1 MHRITLSTLVT
12 LMALAAAALLTT
24 PSRAGA
30 QQTASREPEPIVV
43 FDEYLTPATGAL
55 DLITLQRGLASLED
69 HFLPLKLGAERTRLG
84 LAAGILYRAAKF
96 TALDVP
102 QDHMFLVLQHEFF
115 GHGARL
121 RELGVGHIGYG
132 FDAPIPYGPGG
143 GVTRFDGEIPDSP
156 LAILAIESSGIEA
169 QHSLADALAA
179 RALAR
184 GRFHYREAW
193 LYFESRYIAATY
205 ILDAT
210 EFAREGND
218 VADFSRTM
226 AESCEA
232 PSCKAITL
240 SDLRRGAT
248 LMLADPLLY
257 AAIYGFAS
265 SYVGLGET
273 TSPIPMIPLGRG
285 VRYLPSVG
293 FEMTPYGTEWSVRN
307 ALVSGAKLTGITL
320 RVGTTGGTTPWGVDM
335 QASDI
340 RVPRTR
346 WRVSPAFSIWR
357 QPFILAERPSAPL
370 ATGAA
375 GSVTFVLPL
384 PRRLRVATMNAV
396 NGIYVTAGAKSDG
409 FVPGEQL
416 SGGAI
421 FRAGLALRPFD

>member
-1 MHRITLSTLVT
+1 MHRITLLTVT
-12 LMALAAAALLTT
+12 AMLLTT
-24 PSRAGA
+24 PSGAGA
-30 QQTASREPEPIVV
+30 QQPPSRDPVVLFDQYFTPI
-43 FDEYLTPATGAL
+43 TGAIN
-55 DLITLQRGLASLED
+55 LITLQSGLASLED
-69 HFLPLKLGAERTRLG
+69 RVLPLKLGTERTRLG

-96 TALDVP
+96 TGVDVP
-102 QDHMFLVLQHEFF
+102 QDHMFLVVQHEVF

-132 FDAPIPYGPGG
+132 FDGPIPYGHGG
-143 GVTRFDGEIPDSP
+143 GVTRFDGEIPNSP

-169 QHSLADALAA
+169 QHSLADALAT
-179 RALAR
+179 RAMAR

-210 EFAREGND
+210 EFEREGHD
-218 VADFSRTM
+218 VADFVRTM
-226 AESCEA
+226 AESCKA
-232 PSCKAITL
+232 PSCTPITL
-240 SDLRRGAT
+240 KDLQRGAK

-257 AAIYGFAS
+257 AAIYGYAS

-273 TSPIPMIPLGRG
+273 FSPIPMIPLGRG

-293 FEMTPYGTEWSVRN
+293 FQMTPYGTEWSVRN
-307 ALVSGAKLTGITL
+307 AIVAGAKVTGVTL
-320 RVGTTGGTTPWGVDM
+320 RVGNTGGTTPWGVDL
-335 QASDI
+335 QTPDV

-357 QPFILAERPSAPL
+357 QPFILADQPAAPL
-370 ATGAA
+370 VTGAA
-375 GSVTFVLPL
+375 ASATFVLPL
-384 PRRLRVATMNAV
+384 PGRVRAATMNAV

-421 FRAGLALRPFD
+421 FKAGLALRPFD

>member
-1 MHRITLSTLVT
+1 MHRITLVTFVT

-24 PSRAGA
+24 PSRATA
-30 QQTASREPEPIVV
+30 QQTVV
-43 FDEYLTPATGAL
+43 FDEYLTPTTGAI
-55 DLITLQRGLASLED
+55 DLITLQHGLASLED
-69 HFLPLKLGAERTRLG
+69 HFLPLKLGTERTRLG
-84 LAAGILYRAAKF
+84 LAAGILYRAAKL

-102 QDHMFLVLQHEFF
+102 QDHMFLVVQHEFF

-156 LAILAIESSGIEA
+156 LAILAIESAGIEA

-218 VADFSRTM
+218 VADFARTM
-226 AESCEA
+226 GESCEA

-240 SDLRRGAT
+240 RDLQRGAK

-257 AAIYGFAS
+257 AAIYSFAS

-285 VRYLPSVG
+285 VRYLPSAG
-293 FEMTPYGTEWSVRN
+293 FQMTPYGTEWNVRN
-307 ALVSGAKLTGITL
+307 ALVAGGRGRKLTGVTV
-320 RVGTTGGTTPWGVDM
+320 RVGNTGGTTPWGIDM
-335 QASDI
+335 QTSDI

-375 GSVTFVLPL
+375 GSATFVLPL

-421 FRAGLALRPFD
+421 FRAGLAFRPFN

>member
-1 MHRITLSTLVT
+1 MHRITLLTLAVI
-12 LMALAAAALLTT
+12 LLTT
-24 PSRAGA
+24 PPRAGA
-30 QQTASREPEPIVV
+30 QQTPSREPVIV
-43 FDEYLTPATGAL
+43 FDAYLTPATGAL
-55 DLITLQRGLASLED
+55 NLITLQRGLASLED
-69 HFLPLKLGAERTRLG
+69 HFLPLKLGTERTRLG

-96 TALDVP
+96 TGLDVP
-102 QDHMFLVLQHEFF
+102 QDHMFVVVQHEFF

-132 FDAPIPYGPGG
+132 FDGPVPYGHGG
-143 GVTRFDGEIPDSP
+143 GVTRFEGEIPDSP

-169 QHSLADALAA
+169 QHSLADALAL

-205 ILDAT
+205 VINAT
-210 EFAREGND
+210 EFAREGHD
-218 VADFSRTM
+218 VADFARTI
-226 AESCEA
+226 AESCEP

-240 SDLRRGAT
+240 TDLQRGAK

-293 FEMTPYGTEWSVRN
+293 FEMTPYGTEWSLRN
-307 ALVSGAKLTGITL
+307 AFVSAGKVTGATL
-320 RVGTTGGTTPWGVDM
+320 RVGNTGGTTPWGIDL
-335 QASDI
+335 QTADI

-346 WRVSPAFSIWR
+346 WLVSPAFSLWR

-375 GSVTFVLPL
+375 ASATFVLPL
-384 PRRLRVATMNAV
+384 PRRLRVATMNTV
-396 NGIYVTAGAKSDG
+396 NGIYVTAGAKSEG

-421 FRAGLALRPFD
+421 FKAGLALRPFD

>member
-1 MHRITLSTLVT
+1 MHRIRLLTLGAVLPAIV
-12 LMALAAAALLTT
+12 LLTT
-24 PSRAGA
+24 PSGAAA
-30 QQTASREPEPIVV
+30 QQIV
-43 FDEYLTPATGAL
+43 FDAYLTPATGAL
-55 DLITLQRGLASLED
+55 NLITLQRGLASLED
-69 HFLPLKLGAERTRLG
+69 HFLPSKLGTERTRLG
-84 LAAGILYRAAKF
+84 LAAGVLYRAAKL
-96 TALDVP
+96 TGLDVP
-102 QDHMFLVLQHEFF
+102 QDHMFLVVQHEFF

-132 FDAPIPYGPGG
+132 FDGPIPYGHGG
-143 GVTRFDGEIPDSP
+143 GVTRFEGEIPDSP

-205 ILDAT
+205 IVNAT
-210 EFAREGND
+210 EFEHEGHD
-218 VADFSRTM
+218 VADFARTM
-226 AESCEA
+226 AESCEP
-232 PSCKAITL
+232 PSCKPITL
-240 SDLRRGAT
+240 RDLQRGAR

-273 TSPIPMIPLGRG
+273 TSPIPMIRLGRG

-293 FEMTPYGTEWSVRN
+293 FAMTPYGTEWSLRN
-307 ALVSGAKLTGITL
+307 AFVSGGKVTGATL
-320 RVGTTGGTTPWGVDM
+320 RVGNTGGTTPWGIDLHTG
-335 QASDI
+335 DI

-346 WRVSPAFSIWR
+346 WRVSPALSIWR

-370 ATGAA
+370 AAGAA
-375 GSVTFVLPL
+375 ASATFVLPL
-384 PRRLRVATMNAV
+384 PRRLRAAAMNAV

-421 FRAGLALRPFD
+421 FKAGLALRPFD